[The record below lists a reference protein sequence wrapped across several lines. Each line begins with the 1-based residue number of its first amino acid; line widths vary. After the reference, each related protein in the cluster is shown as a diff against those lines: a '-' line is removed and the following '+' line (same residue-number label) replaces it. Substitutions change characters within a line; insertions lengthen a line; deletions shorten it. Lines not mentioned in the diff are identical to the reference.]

1 MRMRLSLITL
11 ALLCLTTLPAV
22 AQQWGRPHPPR
33 MGACFYREAGFVG
46 DYFCMKVGERWPTMP
61 PGFNDRISSIRVF
74 NGAVVR
80 LFEDSNFA
88 GDRVRIQNDV
98 DNLKNVRLRRDP
110 SRNWNDRVSALAV
123 VRDHDDWDRGH
134 GDDDRDRDRRN

>member
-1 MRMRLSLITL
+1 MRSKLSFITL
-11 ALLCLTTLPAV
+11 ALLCLTTLPAI

-80 LFEDSNFA
+80 LFENSNYT

-98 DNLKNVRLRRDP
+98 DNLKNVTLRRDP

-123 VRDHDDWDRGH
+123 VRDHDDWDRNH